1 MVSLRLTGCLENPMI
16 NLSMNYVVLVIL
28 WRLTFLELLENT
40 LVIKTQKYYS
50 KEQNT
55 LNNMLNEGINI
66 GNFEDRQGERASGV

>member
-1 MVSLRLTGCLENPMI
+1 MI

>member
-1 MVSLRLTGCLENPMI
+1 
-16 NLSMNYVVLVIL
+16 MNYVVLVIL

>member
-1 MVSLRLTGCLENPMI
+1 
-16 NLSMNYVVLVIL
+16 MNYVVLVIL
-28 WRLTFLELLENT
+28 WRLTFLELFENT